1 MENDNKM
8 MLYLDNCCYNRP
20 QDDQSSERV
29 EAETDAI
36 LKIIGKR
43 HINGHI
49 IVGSPVVDFEI
60 QRNPNIKE
68 RDAAM
73 TLYRNTIDSY
83 VIPSEIDF
91 GRAKIFMKVGLGV
104 MDSYHLAAA
113 EAAGADV
120 LITVDKDFERI
131 STNKKLSRVIVIN
144 PLKFK

>member
-1 MENDNKM
+1 MK
-8 MLYLDNCCYNRP
+8 LYVDNCCYNRP
-20 QDDQSSERV
+20 QDDQRDERV

-49 IVGSPVVDFEI
+49 IVGSPIVDLEI
-60 QRNPNIKE
+60 QKNPKPKE
-68 RDAAM
+68 RDAAI
-73 TLYRNTIDSY
+73 TLYRNAIDEY
-83 VIPSEIDF
+83 IIPSKVDF
-91 GRAKIFMKVGLGV
+91 DRAKTFIKNGLGI

-113 EAAGADV
+113 EAAGVDV

-131 STNKKLSRVIVIN
+131 STNKKLSQIIVIN